1 MRALANVEDGVIKAE
16 IDITAP
22 PERVF
27 RSLTEPAELTQWW
40 GDDSM
45 YRTYDW
51 QVDLRPGGVWSTRAR
66 GADGS
71 ETTVGGEYIEVDP
84 PRLLVYTWR
93 PSWDGFVETTVRCE
107 LHPTSAGTCV
117 RITHTGF
124 VDRSMEAEGTGEG
137 WKRVLE
143 WAARHLERGQAAHN

>member
-1 MRALANVEDGVIKAE
+1 MRALANLEDGVIKAE
-16 IDITAP
+16 IEIAAP

-27 RSLTEPAELTQWW
+27 RSLTDPAELAAWW
-40 GDDSM
+40 GDDAM
-45 YRTYDW
+45 YRTFDW
-51 QVDLRPGGVWSTRAR
+51 KVDLRPGGSWSTRAR
-66 GADGS
+66 ASDGT
-71 ETTVGGEYIEVDP
+71 EMTLGGEYHEVDP

-107 LHPTSAGTCV
+107 LQPTTVGTRV

-124 VDRSMEAEGTGEG
+124 VDRATAAEGTGEG

-143 WAARHLERGQAAHN
+143 WAAQYVEAGAPSA